1 MQLITTLPGLNLARP
16 NTVVVHAVQDDTL
29 SRTFTAQLLAGDTPF
44 TPPSNAS
51 AFISYRRAD
60 GVPGWYDTLTDGSE
74 AVEIDGDT
82 VTFTLCDHALETAG
96 RGEISLILM
105 APGTEEAAR
114 LSSFKMVLDV
124 EPTPYPASEIVTSE
138 PYINVL
144 SQQIAAVLEA
154 AADLTGIT
162 VSATT
167 GAAGSSA
174 TATVTGG
181 SEGQPY
187 HIAFKIPRG
196 NTGATPNLTIGTVE
210 TVSSSSQAEATITG
224 TTANPKLNLKLPRGV
239 DGTGAVSSVMGV
251 LPDNTTH
258 DVPAA
263 QLFNLIYPLGFIF
276 HTTDGNFNPNTAFG
290 GTWTRIKDTFLL
302 AAGDTYAAASTGGAA
317 SQVVDYGKDGYALI
331 GFPDADTT
339 HISLTRRNTTA
350 EQGTYTPTKFAAG
363 NSAPATFVS
372 ASTEQ
377 ADAIALGGS
386 TTVNTLPPYL
396 AVYVWQRTALAS

>member
-29 SRTFTAQLLAGDTPF
+29 SRTFTAQLLAGDAPF

-51 AFISYRRAD
+51 AFISYRRGD

-181 SEGQPY
+181 TGGQPY
-187 HIAFKIPRG
+187 NIAFKIPRG

-210 TVSSSSQAEATITG
+210 TVSSADQASASISG
-224 TTANPKLNLKLPRGV
+224 TTANPKLNLSLPRGV
-239 DGTGAVSSVMGV
+239 DGTGSVSKVMNV
-251 LPDNTTH
+251 SPDNTTH
-258 DVPAA
+258 DVPAE
-263 QLFNLIYPLGFIF
+263 QLFNKIYPIGAIYIS
-276 HTTDGNFNPNTAFG
+276 TSSTDPGTLFG
-290 GTWTRIKDTFLL
+290 GAWAPIKDRFLL
-302 AAGDTYAAASTGGAA
+302 AAGDTYAAGATGGAA
-317 SQVVDYGKDGYALI
+317 ENTVDFSNGAAKIGYGNNPYNYIAIDGTGESFTDISHVGQISANWTDSIPSGLQTNGAGMAKLTGTQAL
-331 GFPDADTT
+331 
-339 HISLTRRNTTA
+339 N
-350 EQGTYTPTKFAAG
+350 
-363 NSAPATFVS
+363 N
-372 ASTEQ
+372 
-377 ADAIALGGS
+377 
-386 TTVNTLPPYL
+386 LPPYL

>member
-29 SRTFTAQLLAGDTPF
+29 SRTFTAQLLAGDVPF
-44 TPPSNAS
+44 TPPSNVS
-51 AFISYRRAD
+51 AFLSYRRAD
-60 GVPGWYDTLTDGSE
+60 GAPGWYDTLTDGSE

-181 SEGQPY
+181 SGGQPY
-187 HIAFKIPRG
+187 NIAFKIPRG

-210 TVSSSSQAEATITG
+210 TVSSADQASASISG
-224 TTANPKLNLKLPRGV
+224 TTANPKLNLSLPRGV
-239 DGTGAVSSVMGV
+239 DGTGSVSKVMGV
-251 LPDNTTH
+251 SPDNTTH
-258 DVPAA
+258 DVPAE
-263 QLFNLIYPLGFIF
+263 QLFNKIYPIGAIYIS
-276 HTTDGNFNPNTAFG
+276 TSSTDPGTLFG
-290 GTWTRIKDTFLL
+290 GTWTPIKDRFLL
-302 AAGDTYAAASTGGAA
+302 AAGDTYGAASTGGAA
-317 SQVVDYGKDGYALI
+317 SQVVDYGEDGYALI

-363 NSAPATFVS
+363 NSAPATFAG
-372 ASTEQ
+372 ASTAQ

-396 AVYVWQRTALAS
+396 TVYVWQRTALAS